1 MTGSL
6 GSRLA
11 GCVFTALTALVVN
24 STVCAAT
31 GHITFSGAVI
41 EPTCSTEQ
49 VLIGSSADTIVVLSN
64 GRRSCGRTAVT
75 TGRSYSQVVTNLS
88 SADLKHDSLLAYFAS
103 YARASD
109 AGTVAAKVIVHT
121 YD

>member
-11 GCVFTALTALVVN
+11 GCAFTALTALVVN
-24 STVCAAT
+24 STACAAT

-41 EPTCSTEQ
+41 EPTCSAER
-49 VLIGSSADTIVVLSN
+49 VPIGSSAYPTAVLSN
-64 GRRSCGRTAVT
+64 GRRNCGRTAVA
-75 TGRSYSQVVTNLS
+75 TGRWYSQVVTNLA

-103 YARASD
+103 YARASETS
-109 AGTVAAKVIVHT
+109 TVAAKVVVHT